1 VGYSFTDGKLDESFL
16 SPDGARV
23 QGTKGQ
29 TLPGLAEHTF
39 NFMLENVWQFSGN
52 WDWVNRVNA
61 YYQSETENHISL
73 NPRTK
78 QTLDDFSIW
87 DVTSSFVSDN
97 WAFTL
102 FAKNLFNE
110 DGIVAVFKEEA
121 FGGDPEQNYF
131 GNSQRNI
138 ISRPRTIGVSVSYNF

>member
-1 VGYSFTDGKLDESFL
+1 
-16 SPDGARV
+16 
-23 QGTKGQ
+23 
-29 TLPGLAEHTF
+29 
-39 NFMLENVWQFSGN
+39 
-52 WDWVNRVNA
+52 
-61 YYQSETENHISL
+61 
-73 NPRTK
+73 
-78 QTLDDFSIW
+78 
-87 DVTSSFVSDN
+87 VTSSFVSDN